1 MVKINVHVGD
11 GQPLPAGMVGPDAD
25 HTRPMQLLESPTVY
39 HATADGHSLSKKRK
53 VDFVEPVSKPL
64 GDDVGG
70 PNEIQQKLALDNSSQ
85 PSPNDE
91 APSEVSPTIN
101 VISVDSEEVHEAG
114 NDTTRKK
121 GKKVK
126 IMKTQSKA
134 ANSIL
139 AIRSLGEQQAQSEVI
154 VEASGSNFKESTTK
168 AKGHD
173 HVSKNPL
180 YDAIKSKKRPRTS
193 TAADSV
199 QPVAEVLDGNAAPGI
214 ENAEEYS
221 RSSKKSKHNHKDLEA
236 TDLTDDSHEDTR
248 TKGPEESKHHTP
260 SSGQAEPSE
269 VDILTWPPK
278 ETKVSRKER
287 EVVEPSSTSGH
298 ENSMS
303 FCYRA
308 YLRCSRYPEKILKK
322 RQTIQ
327 GRLKV

>member
-1 MVKINVHVGD
+1 MAKINVHVGD
-11 GQPLPAGMVGPDAD
+11 GQPLPVGMVGPDAD
-25 HTRPMQLLESPTVY
+25 LTRPMQLLESPTIH
-39 HATADGHSLSKKRK
+39 HAAADGYSLSKKRK

-64 GDDVGG
+64 DDVGG

-85 PSPNDE
+85 PSANYE
-91 APSEVSPTIN
+91 APSEVPPTIN

-121 GKKVK
+121 AQIKR
-126 IMKTQSKA
+126 TQSKA
-134 ANSIL
+134 ANSTL
-139 AIRSLGEQQAQSEVI
+139 VIRSLGEQAQSEVI
-154 VEASGSNFKESTTK
+154 VEASSSNSKESTTK

-173 HVSKNPL
+173 HVSENTP

-199 QPVAEVLDGNAAPGI
+199 QPVAQVLDGNAAPGI
-214 ENAEEYS
+214 ESTKEYS
-221 RSSKKSKHNHKDLEA
+221 RSSKKSKHNHKDLET

-248 TKGPEESKHHTP
+248 TKGPEKSKYHT
-260 SSGQAEPSE
+260 SSRGQAEPSE

-278 ETKVSRKER
+278 ESRKER
-287 EVVEPSSTSGH
+287 EVVEPASTPGH

-303 FCYRA
+303 FCYRT
-308 YLRCSRYPEKILKK
+308 YFKMRCSRYLEKILKE
-322 RQTIQ
+322 RQRIK